1 MGIGVVGIAILHLLR
16 VASVHSHALLVE
28 EDIGSVLV
36 IWQMVRNVHH
46 NQRIHLSKRLTRQK
60 PSQIIISQRNL
71 HNTIDT
77 IHPLANHTLIH
88 EVSTANIVSA
98 RVVER
103 TLSTAI
109 EPIISIRFGVELL
122 PGPQIRCRN
131 SR

>member
-16 VASVHSHALLVE
+16 VASVHSHALFVE

-36 IWQMVRNVHH
+36 IRQVVRNVHH

-60 PSQIIISQRNL
+60 TSQIIISQRNL
-71 HNTIDT
+71 HNTIDA
-77 IHPLANHTLIH
+77 IHPLANHTLID

-103 TLSTAI
+103 TLSTAV
-109 EPIISIRFGVELL
+109 EPIVSIRFSVELL